1 MVKVKGS
8 ITPLEMFIIGS
19 IKDVS
24 AKNIE
29 FKNITFDVETIRDA
43 ADNVFAKRKK
53 GSWIPCNNG
62 KFTGGAYWFSCSKCG
77 HIVPGGL
84 QSGKIFCEACG
95 ADMR

>member
-1 MVKVKGS
+1 MVMIKGN
-8 ITPLEMFIIGS
+8 ITPLEMVIIGS

-24 AKNIE
+24 VKNIE

-43 ADNVFAKRKK
+43 AGNVFAKRKK

-84 QSGKIFCEACG
+84 QSGKLFCEQCG